1 MENSAFGERIASL
14 RAERGETQQDLADAL
29 DVRRETVKFWESGDR
44 QIKAA
49 DIVKLAKH
57 FEVSADYILGLSE
70 AMSTDLDVQ
79 AVSQYTGLNEASLDT
94 LAKIKANPFVAK
106 TLNRLMSMN
115 LDRESF
121 GEVIRYSAAAC
132 DLSSRWAR
140 KLKLLDESNP
150 DWPTLIY
157 LYDEAA
163 SFRFHAI
170 DTFTS
175 LIDEVS
181 GYQRTRDT
189 WKRIAKA
196 HDIPREINEANR
208 RKASE

>member
-1 MENSAFGERIASL
+1 
-14 RAERGETQQDLADAL
+14 
-29 DVRRETVKFWESGDR
+29 
-44 QIKAA
+44 
-49 DIVKLAKH
+49 
-57 FEVSADYILGLSE
+57 
-70 AMSTDLDVQ
+70 MSTDLDVQ